1 MSITNLDMDL
11 LRTFVTGIRLGNFS
25 QAASKI
31 GRSQSAVSLQ
41 LRRLDAQI
49 GTPLFRR
56 EGRGLQ
62 LTEAG
67 EVFHTYAVRL
77 LELNDEALEAVQR
90 KRVEGEIR
98 LGIPPDLAETWLPRM
113 LARFGRSHPG
123 VFIEARVDRT
133 VTLLDNIATGS
144 LDLALVWERE
154 APPDTTSV
162 STVAAMPIVWIATEN
177 YALPSAEALPLIMM
191 GEPCL
196 FRAHGLAAL
205 GSVGIANRVAFTSS
219 SLAGLWAAVAAGL
232 GVAIRTPA
240 VMPPGLI
247 AFSHPSLP
255 DLGDVA
261 LRLHTAESPSGSVQ
275 HFSRILVETIE
286 ELF

>member
-11 LRTFVTGIRLGNFS
+11 LRTFVTGVRLGSFS
-25 QAASKI
+25 QAAAKI

-49 GTPLFRR
+49 GTAMFRR

-67 EVFHTYAVRL
+67 EVFFTYAVRL
-77 LELNDEALEAVQR
+77 LDLNDEALESLQR
-90 KRVEGEIR
+90 REVEGEIR

-133 VTLLDNIATGS
+133 VTLLADIAAGN
-144 LDLALVWERE
+144 LDLALVWERG
-154 APPDTTSV
+154 ALAGPGSA
-162 STVAAMPIVWIATEN
+162 TVAEMPIVWIAAED
-177 YALPSAEALPLIMM
+177 YAFSPVETLPLIMM

-196 FRAHGLAAL
+196 FRAHALAAL
-205 GSVGIANRVAFTSS
+205 AEEGVANRIAFTSS
-219 SLAGLWAAVAAGL
+219 SLAGLWAAVGAGL
-232 GVAIRTPA
+232 GIAIRTPA
-240 VMPPGLI
+240 IVPPGLVTF
-247 AFSHPSLP
+247 AHPALP
-255 DLGDVA
+255 SLGDVA
-261 LRLHTAESPSGSVQ
+261 LRLYTADAPSASVQ
-275 HFSRILVETIE
+275 HFSKILVETIE